1 MPVQCPHCQ
10 VLLRFNARTTNA
22 RLYSFRCPVCQMKFK
37 VRSKAAP
44 MLEVLLAHQDKD
56 IFRQVVERVERLKGA
71 VTVCADA
78 TQVTENLSVDR
89 PCALLL
95 DVAFQGTFPFQLI
108 EQIKTSP
115 LRQLKVILL
124 PSVYNKT
131 AYKKRPDSLYGAD
144 AYLELHH
151 IGDRLLPLLGELF
164 PALAERASVI
174 TAVETAGDERRLG
187 QQSLLE
193 KATELARVLVADIVF
208 YHQEQL
214 EQGVL
219 TGQWQNVLTDKLV
232 EGRKAFYSRLPA
244 AAGLQVDFVQQ
255 AFAEVCRTYSVTR
268 SCY

>member
-1 MPVQCPHCQ
+1 MIVQCPHCQ

-56 IFRQVVERVERLKGA
+56 IYRQVVERVERLKGA

-108 EQIKTSP
+108 EQVKTSP
-115 LRQLKVILL
+115 LRQPKVILL

-131 AYKKRPDSLYGAD
+131 AYKKCPDSLYGAD

-164 PALAERASVI
+164 PALSERASVV
-174 TAVETAGDERRLG
+174 TAVETAGGERQLG
-187 QQSLLE
+187 
-193 KATELARVLVADIVF
+193 
-208 YHQEQL
+208 
-214 EQGVL
+214 
-219 TGQWQNVLTDKLV
+219 
-232 EGRKAFYSRLPA
+232 
-244 AAGLQVDFVQQ
+244 
-255 AFAEVCRTYSVTR
+255 
-268 SCY
+268 